1 MQTFS
6 YYYHHKSKQWHCGID
21 EGSSNSETDFED
33 EQADVGHPENTRL
46 SIVII
51 ERDEED
57 Q

>member
-21 EGSSNSETDFED
+21 EGSSNSETDFEG

-51 ERDEED
+51 ESDEED